1 MDIALVWL
9 AIIQIMV
16 CHGGATGLVGRAL
29 SSAGRQ
35 GWDGSTHRFDSRES
49 KTPLSYLAQK
59 LDKISASRG
68 VAQPGRALSSG
79 GRGREFNSRHPDQY
93 FQ

>member
-1 MDIALVWL
+1 
-9 AIIQIMV
+9 MV

-35 GWDGSTHRFDSRES
+35 GRDGSTHRFDSRES
-49 KTPLSYLAQK
+49 KTSLSYLVQK

-79 GRGREFNSRHPDQY
+79 GRGREFNSRHPDHINQ
-93 FQ
+93 QVK